1 MMGGKCNKLSDDEE
15 KQWLDYAGSIFGSY
29 AAVKM
34 YETALNKTV
43 CYSLAEIE
51 EVIEFYLNNTS
62 LPEVASIGLYACARH
77 LEVKEPML
85 CYELTEAAFALN
97 PDLAKV
103 LGVSYHYKGK
113 AAEEDL
119 TEECPFCGS
128 GGQHLIPYYCSPQ
141 VMKLANHTE
150 FSPAKLWVKCDKC
163 GNFFS
168 YNFPKSRVSLIN
180 GHYTKNNEEIIN
192 NKFLLDCYSR
202 IFNRFR
208 TLTKGND
215 YLEIGVGTGEMLAVA
230 QEFGYHVE
238 AVEICQSDCE
248 RISAALGIDIKWCD
262 ILNHETDKQYD
273 VIVMGD
279 VLEHVIEPVS
289 LLKKVKGMLKNG
301 GVLWIS
307 TPNYNS
313 AYARMQKFSHCMWHE
328 LNHYTYVSYESLKCL
343 LEDLQMKVIRYDMS
357 TRYIGSMELCVMH
370 AE

>member
-1 MMGGKCNKLSDDEE
+1 
-15 KQWLDYAGSIFGSY
+15 
-29 AAVKM
+29 
-34 YETALNKTV
+34 
-43 CYSLAEIE
+43 
-51 EVIEFYLNNTS
+51 
-62 LPEVASIGLYACARH
+62 
-77 LEVKEPML
+77 
-85 CYELTEAAFALN
+85 
-97 PDLAKV
+97 
-103 LGVSYHYKGK
+103 
-113 AAEEDL
+113 
-119 TEECPFCGS
+119 
-128 GGQHLIPYYCSPQ
+128 
-141 VMKLANHTE
+141 
-150 FSPAKLWVKCDKC
+150 
-163 GNFFS
+163 
-168 YNFPKSRVSLIN
+168 
-180 GHYTKNNEEIIN
+180 
-192 NKFLLDCYSR
+192 
-202 IFNRFR
+202 
-208 TLTKGND
+208 
-215 YLEIGVGTGEMLAVA
+215 MLAVA